1 MALSNPKVQGKS
13 CGALRVLSF
22 SAVIRPTF
30 LDYLNAGA
38 EISFIVG
45 VDYTGSNGDPRTPT
59 SLHYL
64 HPGGALTLYEQ
75 AIVGVG
81 RVLELY
87 DHDKIFQCYGF
98 GVKVGN
104 GPVQHCMPMGSP
116 DGSCFGIAGVMQAY
130 RRVCPSVGR
139 AEEAGFCIMIEA
151 HVCQRSSLP
160 LPEVPRP
167 CIASVACVTGRP

>member
-1 MALSNPKVQGKS
+1 MVLSNPKVQGKS

-45 VDYTGSNGDPRTPT
+45 VDYTGSNGDPRQPN

-64 HPGGALTLYEQ
+64 HPGGALTAYEQ
-75 AIVGVG
+75 AISGVG

-98 GVKVGN
+98 GAKPN
-104 GPVQHCMPMGSP
+104 DNSSPVQHCLPMGP
-116 DGSCFGIAGVMQAY
+116 QHGSCFGISGVLQAY
-130 RRVCPSVGR
+130 RRGSTKILYHRAIICGFPGSIVGL
-139 AEEAGFCIMIEA
+139 AE
-151 HVCQRSSLP
+151 
-160 LPEVPRP
+160 
-167 CIASVACVTGRP
+167 ACFNFHENYLCR